1 MREVLFYMKKGNL
14 SFNYNDKKELIE
26 EILFNKDI
34 SNELKK
40 DIITENTA
48 LEPLLQLCK
57 KNTIEDYE
65 KLYNDVIQVGEYNN
79 PEVNN

>member
-1 MREVLFYMKKGNL
+1 MPINI
-14 SFNYNDKKELIE
+14 LIE

-48 LEPLLQLCK
+48 LEPLLKLCK
-57 KNTIEDYE
+57 KNTIQDYE
-65 KLYNDVIQVGEYNN
+65 KLYNDVIQELDNLGINYELFKNN
-79 PEVNN
+79 WLEIKERHL